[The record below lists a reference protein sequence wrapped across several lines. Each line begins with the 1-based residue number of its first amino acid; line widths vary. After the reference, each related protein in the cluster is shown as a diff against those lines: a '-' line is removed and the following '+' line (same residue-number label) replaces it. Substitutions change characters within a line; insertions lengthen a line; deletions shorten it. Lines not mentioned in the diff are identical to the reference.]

1 MPGGGQ
7 EEAGGGQPLLSVHHQ
22 QQRCRPRGAA
32 GQPLQAHG
40 VDVAEGKALICWTA
54 RVQALN
60 YAHF

>member
-22 QQRCRPRGAA
+22 QQRRGP
-32 GQPLQAHG
+32 GKPLQAHG
-40 VDVAEGKALICWTA
+40 VDVAEGKALVCWTA

-60 YAHF
+60 YAHFKTG